1 MNEPF
6 QPEDAR
12 FAPPDLPPVPAYN
25 PYAPPEAM
33 LADVDLDLDEMPLAD
48 RGARLRARIL
58 DSFILGIPLIAF
70 AMAIPSA
77 EEWTPTQGTVA
88 VLMTLALLALG
99 VLQVVYFVRD
109 GQTIGKKAV
118 KIRIVRT
125 DGSRA
130 SGGRLVGARVLV
142 PGLLGAVPVVGV
154 FFGFVNIL
162 FIFRQDQRCL
172 HDHIADTKVVVA
184 QESS

>member
-1 MNEPF
+1 
-6 QPEDAR
+6 
-12 FAPPDLPPVPAYN
+12 
-25 PYAPPEAM
+25 
-33 LADVDLDLDEMPLAD
+33 
-48 RGARLRARIL
+48 
-58 DSFILGIPLIAF
+58 
-70 AMAIPSA
+70 MAIPAA